1 MSVSDVIKD
10 RAMGASMTRR
20 RRKNFAQSVCI
31 ALVAAFAYFT
41 ATTAC
46 ADGTNE
52 KDSVFAEALAYA
64 QPRCVKLYGAGTN
77 VEAGYATGLIV
88 SDDGLI
94 LTAQGIYL
102 AGDRLRAVLA
112 DGSTY
117 DTTLVRRS
125 EPLQAALLKI
135 DAKTPNYFPL
145 AKEPIG
151 EKGDW
156 VLAVSNLF
164 KVAANK
170 EWLSANLGV
179 ISLRTRVD
187 ARHRT
192 QDVPYDAEMLL
203 VDAITSNPG
212 ASGGA
217 VIDMDGRLVG
227 MIGKLLESKNTNTR
241 INYAVPADLLYKFVR
256 NEPIEVAE
264 SPPASAGDGKASLG
278 LRMFTVG
285 GMRSPAYVDRIVPGS
300 PAAKLGMKR
309 DDLIMQIDG
318 ETVKDLRDYERIFAT
333 LRPGVE
339 ITIIVKRKRDVL
351 SLQITPEAEK

>member
-1 MSVSDVIKD
+1 MSESNAIGDHV
-10 RAMGASMTRR
+10 
-20 RRKNFAQSVCI
+20 RKSGMKHFAGKQIARSLCI
-31 ALVAAFAYFT
+31 ALVAGLMCAGAS
-41 ATTAC
+41 TAC
-46 ADGTNE
+46 ADEDG
-52 KDSVFAEALAYA
+52 SVFADALTYA
-64 QPRCVKLYGAGTN
+64 HPRCVKLYGAGTN
-77 VEAGYATGLIV
+77 VEAGYATGLLV

-102 AGDRLRAVLA
+102 AGDRLRAVLS

-117 DTTLVRRS
+117 DTKLVRRS

-135 DAKTPNYFPL
+135 DAKTPEYFPL
-145 AKEPIG
+145 PKEPIG

-170 EWLSANLGV
+170 EQLSANLGV

-256 NEPIEVAE
+256 NEPLEVATN
-264 SPPASAGDGKASLG
+264 PPPSTGNGKASLG
-278 LRMFTVG
+278 VRMFTLAG
-285 GMRSPAYVDRIVPGS
+285 KRSPAYVDRIVPGS
-300 PAAKLGMKR
+300 PAAKLGLKR
-309 DDLIMQIDG
+309 DDLIMRIDG
-318 ETVKDLRDYERIFAT
+318 ETVKDLRDYERIIES

-339 ITIIVKRKRDVL
+339 VTMIVKRKQDVL
-351 SLQITPEAEK
+351 SLQITPVAEE

>member
-1 MSVSDVIKD
+1 MRLSNITEDHGMKAGRMHRRSRFVHGV
-10 RAMGASMTRR
+10 GA
-20 RRKNFAQSVCI
+20 
-31 ALVAAFAYFT
+31 ALFVALACLAPAT
-41 ATTAC
+41 AL
-46 ADGTNE
+46 ADEN
-52 KDSVFAEALAYA
+52 DSVFAEALSSA

-112 DGSTY
+112 DGSAY

-135 DAKTPNYFPL
+135 DAKTPDYFPL

-170 EWLSANLGV
+170 EQLSANLGV

-256 NEPIEVAE
+256 NEPIEAVATN
-264 SPPASAGDGKASLG
+264 PPPTSTGGGKATLG
-278 LRMFTVG
+278 VRMFTFAG
-285 GMRSPAYVDRIVPGS
+285 KRSPAYVDGIVPGS
-300 PAAKLGMKR
+300 PAATIGLKR

-318 ETVKDLRDYERIFAT
+318 ETVRNLRDYERIVET
-333 LRPGVE
+333 LRPGAEV
-339 ITIIVKRKRDVL
+339 TIIVKRKQDVL
-351 SLQITPEAEK
+351 SFQITPDAEK

>member
-1 MSVSDVIKD
+1 M
-10 RAMGASMTRR
+10 
-20 RRKNFAQSVCI
+20 FA
-31 ALVAAFAYFT
+31 
-41 ATTAC
+41 
-46 ADGTNE
+46 D
-52 KDSVFAEALAYA
+52 ALAYA

-117 DTTLVRRS
+117 DTKLVRRS

-135 DAKTPNYFPL
+135 DAKTPEYFPL
-145 AKEPIG
+145 AKQPIG

-170 EWLSANLGV
+170 EQLSANLGV

-192 QDVPYDAEMLL
+192 QDVPYDADMLL

-256 NEPIEVAE
+256 NEPIEGLAPNT
-264 SPPASAGDGKASLG
+264 PPTSTGGKATLG
-278 LRMFTVG
+278 VRMFTLAG
-285 GMRSPAYVDRIVPGS
+285 KRSPAYVDRIVPGS
-300 PAAKLGMKR
+300 PAAKLGLKR
-309 DDLIMQIDG
+309 DDLIMRIDG
-318 ETVKDLRDYERIFAT
+318 ETVKDLRDYERIMET

-339 ITIIVKRKRDVL
+339 VTIIVKRKQDVL
-351 SLQITPEAEK
+351 SLQITPDAEK